1 MRPHPTL
8 GMRRTK
14 TDCTLAHWNARKRK
28 LAMTIHRA
36 SFLRITFVFVVTG
49 ILMAACGASVVAMPL
64 ATHVASRNAGGI
76 DSMIAVRW
84 RGRARGAFEQALIA
98 RAIANGVVPDPGP
111 FYGRYLGHHG
121 YPGHYPCCYEP
132 QSFERVDNPYYTLS
146 RAGAPNPTW
155 WDYPVH
161 WEGW

>member
-1 MRPHPTL
+1 M
-8 GMRRTK
+8 
-14 TDCTLAHWNARKRK
+14 NIRK
-28 LAMTIHRA
+28 A
-36 SFLRITFVFVVTG
+36 SYPRVRFAFAIVAGF
-49 ILMAACGASVVAMPL
+49 MAARAAPVVAMPL
-64 ATHVASRNAGGI
+64 ATHVASTNAG
-76 DSMIAVRW
+76 DVESMIAVRW
-84 RGRARGAFEQALIA
+84 RGRAHGAFEQALIA
-98 RAIANGVVPDPGP
+98 RAIANGAVPDPGP

-132 QSFERVDNPYYTLS
+132 QSFERVYNPYYSLS

>member
-1 MRPHPTL
+1 
-8 GMRRTK
+8 
-14 TDCTLAHWNARKRK
+14 
-28 LAMTIHRA
+28 MTIH
-36 SFLRITFVFVVTG
+36 
-49 ILMAACGASVVAMPL
+49 GASLLKVTSIFVATAILIAARAAPVAAMPL
-64 ATHVASRNAGGI
+64 PLPVTIKSAIGADAPIS
-76 DSMIAVRW
+76 VRW
-84 RGRARGAFEQALIA
+84 RGHARGAFEQALIA

-111 FYGRYLGHHG
+111 LYGRYLGHHG

-132 QSFERVDNPYYTLS
+132 QSFERLTNPYYYLS

>member
-1 MRPHPTL
+1 VPARAAPAVPLPMPPVIKSAIGADDPT
-8 GMRRTK
+8 
-14 TDCTLAHWNARKRK
+14 
-28 LAMTIHRA
+28 
-36 SFLRITFVFVVTG
+36 
-49 ILMAACGASVVAMPL
+49 
-64 ATHVASRNAGGI
+64 
-76 DSMIAVRW
+76 AVRW
-84 RGRARGAFEQALIA
+84 RGRARGAFEQALIGQ
-98 RAIANGVVPDPGP
+98 AIANGAVADPGP

-132 QSFERVDNPYYTLS
+132 QSFERVTNPYYSLS

>member
-1 MRPHPTL
+1 
-8 GMRRTK
+8 
-14 TDCTLAHWNARKRK
+14 
-28 LAMTIHRA
+28 MTIRKA
-36 SFLRITFVFVVTG
+36 SFPEVAVALALVAGLVATR
-49 ILMAACGASVVAMPL
+49 AAPAMPL
-64 ATHVASRNAGGI
+64 PMPPAIQSAIVGEAPV
-76 DSMIAVRW
+76 AVRW

-111 FYGRYLGHHG
+111 LYGRYLGYHG
-121 YPGHYPCCYEP
+121 YPGHYRCCYEP
-132 QSFERVDNPYYTLS
+132 QSFERFTNPYYTLS